1 MIFVP
6 VPGFESVSVNEDGI
20 LVETDTF
27 REIAHIP
34 PGHLPYYSAY
44 IPKEGTKLVHVL
56 VAMAFHKKPEGIPD
70 KNLQVNHKDGNKL
83 NIHKDNLEWVT
94 RSENRIHALQSG
106 LAPANP
112 VLIKDLRTGE
122 ITEHYGSN
130 EAARWLGVDK
140 SSMCQYLKRT
150 DRIRKLF
157 YVIIRKGDEWPNIT
171 KENISPKMYGL
182 PNVLLGK
189 NVSTGEVCIFGSIT
203 KAAELLD
210 ILPGTLYMHI
220 KRFGERP
227 YHGYSWK
234 YSDDVQLNSEYL
246 KKHKGKAPNHNI
258 RRKQY
263 PVIALNTKT
272 GVETRYETGD
282 AFCEENKTNRNTMR
296 CAISRN
302 KGKWKHFILRYDN
315 STEKLSA

>member
-20 LVETDTF
+20 VVKTESF
-27 REIAHIP
+27 EEIVP
-34 PGHLPYYSAY
+34 TYSGY
-44 IPKEGTKLVHVL
+44 LQYFVTRMPDGRNLLTHRL
-56 VAMAFHKKPEGIPD
+56 VALAFHKQPVGIDPSD
-70 KNLQVNHKDGNKL
+70 LQVNHKDGDKL

-94 RSENRIHALQSG
+94 RSENRIHALQTG

-157 YVIIRKGDEWPNIT
+157 YVIIRKGGDWPNIT

-189 NVSTGEVCIFGSIT
+189 NVLTGEVCIFGSIE
-203 KAAELLD
+203 KAAELLQ
-210 ILPGTLYMHI
+210 IKQGTLYMHI
-220 KRFGERP
+220 KRYGERP

-282 AFCEENKTNRNTMR
+282 GFCEENKTNRNTMR